1 MSKIDIKQLIEA
13 GVHFGH
19 QTRRWNPKMKDFIFE
34 ARNGIHIINLTHT
47 VEQIAA
53 AQDFLR
59 TVAQSGGD
67 ILFVGTKKQAKEV
80 VKQAAERSGSPFVV
94 ERWLGGMLTNLKTIR
109 RSINRLNELDGMDK
123 DGRTQLLT
131 KKEQSMHRHESEK
144 LHRNLDG
151 IRNMEGQPGA
161 LVVVDVNYE
170 QIALAEAKRL
180 NIPVVA
186 IVDTNVNPT
195 LVDYPIA
202 GNDDAIRSIKI
213 IIDALAATV
222 EEGRKNAPRKRSKT
236 PASAKSGAEAETT
249 GVEAEIEAVSA

>member
-1 MSKIDIKQLIEA
+1 MSKIDIKDLIEA

-19 QTRRWNPKMKDFIFE
+19 QTRRWNPKMKGLIFE
-34 ARNGIHIINLTHT
+34 ARNGIHIINLSHT
-47 VEQIAA
+47 VEQIVA

-59 TVAQSGGD
+59 SIAQGGGD
-67 ILFVGTKKQAKEV
+67 VLFVGTKKQAKEV
-80 VKQAAERSGSPFVV
+80 VKQAAENSGSPFVV

-123 DGRTQLLT
+123 DGRTNLLT

-151 IRNMEGQPGA
+151 IRQMDGQPGA
-161 LVVVDVNYE
+161 MVVVDVNYE
-170 QIALAEAKRL
+170 QIALAEARRL

-186 IVDTNVNPT
+186 IVDTNVNPEA
-195 LVDYPIA
+195 VNYPIA

-213 IIDALAATV
+213 IIDALANTV
-222 EEGRKNAPRKRSKT
+222 AEARKNAPKKRTKPVSSK
-236 PASAKSGAEAETT
+236 PGEEV
-249 GVEAEIEAVSA
+249 VEVVEVSEIEAVSA